1 MNYFL
6 ALFVCFAF
14 ILQTSCSTNTEEA
27 VAVEKIP
34 VKFVVVSMFEYGE
47 VTGDKPGEFQLWVE
61 QAGLDKTLPFPL
73 GEYELRMNDQGVLG
87 ICVGGGIPNAT
98 ASIMALGLDTRFDLS
113 KAYWLIAGIAGG
125 DPQDMSLGS
134 AAWATSVVDGD
145 LVYEIDA
152 REIPEDWPYG
162 MIPLGGRK
170 PADAP
175 EDIYTGWTLDTIK
188 FDLNADLA
196 NWAYAL
202 TKELEL
208 ADGDE
213 IKEFRKQFSGYP
225 KASQPPFVTMGETLS
240 ASTYWHG
247 KYMNQWA
254 NDWVALYAGADK
266 NFMTSNMEDSG
277 TLTALMRLART
288 GLVDGQRV
296 MVLRTASNFTMA
308 PTNKSSTWSATAPYP
323 DQGFPAIQSAFTV
336 GHTVLEEIVG
346 NWSQYESTLPASE

>member
-125 DPQDMSLGS
+125 DPQDMN
-134 AAWATSVVDGD
+134 
-145 LVYEIDA
+145 
-152 REIPEDWPYG
+152 R
-162 MIPLGGRK
+162 
-170 PADAP
+170 
-175 EDIYTGWTLDTIK
+175 
-188 FDLNADLA
+188 
-196 NWAYAL
+196 
-202 TKELEL
+202 
-208 ADGDE
+208 
-213 IKEFRKQFSGYP
+213 
-225 KASQPPFVTMGETLS
+225 PP
-240 ASTYWHG
+240 
-247 KYMNQWA
+247 
-254 NDWVALYAGADK
+254 
-266 NFMTSNMEDSG
+266 
-277 TLTALMRLART
+277 
-288 GLVDGQRV
+288 
-296 MVLRTASNFTMA
+296 
-308 PTNKSSTWSATAPYP
+308 
-323 DQGFPAIQSAFTV
+323 
-336 GHTVLEEIVG
+336 
-346 NWSQYESTLPASE
+346 